1 MKLFLV
7 ILISFISNSLLSQ
20 NNEQVI
26 SPLPIHNASSF
37 MENKGQWDEDILFK
51 SSFKGGN
58 LWVQQ
63 NKLLF
68 HLQDFRRLRNSHG
81 KISITDTNI
90 RDLDHLLYVSFK
102 NSLNVKTIQKL
113 NTSKEYYNFF
123 IGNDKNKWASDV
135 HAYTSVEL
143 SEIYKGINLR
153 LIQEDEQLKYEF
165 IVAPTVNPNQIE
177 LEIFGANSKYI
188 DRNGHL
194 HLSTPLGEIIEK
206 KPYVY
211 QIVNHEKVEVDSRFQ
226 LKNGIISFQLGEYDN
241 SKVLVIDPILVFAT
255 YNGAYSDNFGMT
267 ATYGQD
273 GSAYSG
279 GTVFGSS
286 YPTIDPA
293 VVFTKTNLSAINY
306 NYTVHAC
313 SDIFISKYSADG
325 SKMLWSTFLGGGDYT
340 KGAETVHSL
349 ICDKDNN
356 IFGFGATSS
365 TDFPVTSGC
374 FQNVH
379 KGGSKINIGTNGAF
393 FGDQGTDLFSFK
405 ISSNGH
411 QLLGSSYIGG
421 SSNDGLNY
429 NYMGQ
434 IVDYERNVTKINN
447 KNYLFVPY
455 DSLTSNYG
463 DQFRG
468 EIFLD
473 SSNNILIASSSR
485 SSDFPTLNAIQS
497 TIGGKQDGV
506 IFKLSKDFKTLIFST
521 FLGGDENDAIN
532 SIKISKGNEIIFCGG
547 TSSSNLYTSNNAY
560 QKNHA
565 GGKADGFIGKLDYDG
580 KKLVQLSYLGEN
592 LFDQVFII
600 ESDYQNNI
608 YVIGHSIGG
617 NFPVVNAPYSIPK
630 STQFIAKFDP
640 SLTQLLNSTVYG
652 NGDSK
657 TSNISPA
664 AFLVDDCNNIYVSGW
679 GANIIQYGAE
689 YLTGTWNSQMYLVP
703 GSLLDN
709 MPISSDAFLKTTDHY
724 DFHLFVLDK
733 TFSKLVYGSYLGG
746 NLSQEHVDGGTS
758 RFDKKG
764 IVYQSVCGGCGQN
777 SDFPVTPNAWSK
789 TNNSNNCNNLVFK
802 FDFELVPSAKLTSS
816 SDTSC
821 LPSIIT
827 YTNTSNNI
835 DKFMWDFG
843 NGQKDSTSM
852 SISKSY
858 LKKGNYK
865 VKLLVKNNI
874 CNLVDTTSFTS
885 TILDTIRYSKIK
897 DIEHCNPTTTDFKA
911 NSYGTANQYTWS
923 FHKNF
928 SPIIQ
933 NSIDSSV
940 TVFSDSSKWLY
951 YKVNNGYCPKKDS
964 LFIHI
969 ISSSLKIVGDTTI
982 CIHQTDSLYSSIQS
996 KTQTFTFDWS
1006 PTKFIQS
1013 YPSSNSVIL
1022 KMDTTQTIYLQA
1034 NGNLGCV
1041 VKDSIK
1047 VSFKSWNLQKILAS
1061 ADKTNII
1068 KGENVQLYGKPD
1080 GYSYLWSPID
1090 KVINSQTQNTEATIW
1105 GNTIFNL
1112 NVSDGQCAIND
1123 TILIKVIPW
1132 NCDFPYV
1139 FVPNAFSP
1147 NNDGENDVLYVRGHP
1162 IKSIEFRVF
1171 NRWGEMVFE
1180 SRDISIGWDGTYK
1193 GKLVNPDVFD
1203 YYLNVECVGDEHK
1216 QLQGNVTV
1224 LR

>member
-1 MKLFLV
+1 MKLFLA
-7 ILISFISNSLLSQ
+7 ILISLICNVLLSQ
-20 NNEQVI
+20 NTERTI
-26 SPLPIHNASSF
+26 YPLPIHSTSSF
-37 MENKGQWDEDILFK
+37 IENKGQWEEDILFK

-58 LWVQQ
+58 LWVQR

-68 HLQDFRRLRNSHG
+68 HLQDFQKLRQSHFSKNMIDSTLRNV
-81 KISITDTNI
+81 
-90 RDLDHLLYVSFK
+90 DHLLYITFK
-102 NSLNVKTIQKL
+102 NSLKSSIYQKE
-113 NTSKEYYNFF
+113 NPSQEYFNFF
-123 IGNDKNKWASDV
+123 LGQDKTNWASNI
-135 HAYTSVEL
+135 HSYTKIEL
-143 SEIYKGINLR
+143 NEIYPGINLR

-165 IVAPTVNPNQIE
+165 IVSPKVNPNQIE

-188 DRNGHL
+188 DRDGHL
-194 HLSTPLGEIIEK
+194 HLSTPMGEIIEK

-211 QIVNHEKVEVDSRFQ
+211 QIVNNKKIEVDSRFQ
-226 LKNGIISFQLGEYDN
+226 LQNGIISFKLGEYDK
-241 SKVLVIDPILVFAT
+241 SKILVIDPILVFAT

-267 ATYGQD
+267 ATYGHD
-273 GSAYSG
+273 GTAYSG
-279 GTVFGSS
+279 GTVFGSA
-286 YPTIDPA
+286 YPTIDPN
-293 VVFTKTNLSAINY
+293 VVYTKTNLTDTSFK
-306 NYTVHAC
+306 TQVC

-325 SKMLWSTFLGGGDYT
+325 SKMLWSTFLGGGDNT

-393 FGDQGTDLFSFK
+393 FGNQGTDLFSFK

-411 QLLGSSYIGG
+411 QLLGSTYIGG

-434 IVDYERNVTKINN
+434 IVDYDRKIKQINN

-473 SSNNILIASSSR
+473 SLNNILIASSSR

-506 IFKLSKDFKTLIFST
+506 IFKLSNDFKTLIFST
-521 FLGGDENDAIN
+521 FLGGDENDALN
-532 SIKISKGNEIIFCGG
+532 SIKISKANEIIFCGG
-547 TSSSNLYTSNNAY
+547 TSSLNLHTTNNSY

-565 GGKADGFIGKLDYDG
+565 GGKADGFIGKLNYDG

-617 NFPVVNAPYSIPK
+617 NFPVVNASYSIPK
-630 STQFIAKFDP
+630 STQFIAKFDS
-640 SLTQLLNSTVYG
+640 SLTLLLNSTVYG
-652 NGDSK
+652 NGDPK

-679 GANIIQYGAE
+679 GANIIQFGAD

-709 MPISSDAFLKTTDHY
+709 MPLSTDAFLKTTDHY

-764 IVYQSVCGGCGQN
+764 VVYQSVCGGCGQN

-802 FDFELVPSAKLTSS
+802 FDFELVPSAKLTTT

-827 YTNTSNNI
+827 YTNTSKNV
-835 DKFMWDFG
+835 DGFMWDLG

-852 SISKSY
+852 SIPKSY

-874 CNLVDTTSFTS
+874 CNLTDTTSFTT
-885 TILDTIRYSKIK
+885 TILDTIRYSKIN
-897 DIEHCNPTTTDFKA
+897 DIEYCNPSTSNFRA

-928 SPIIQ
+928 TPTVQ
-933 NSIDSSV
+933 KSIDSTL
-940 TVFSDSSKWLY
+940 TVISDSSKWLY
-951 YKVNNGYCPKKDS
+951 YKVSNGYCPKTDS
-964 LFIHI
+964 LYIHI
-969 ISSSLKIVGDTTI
+969 ISSSLKIVGETNI
-982 CIHQTDSLYSSIQS
+982 CVQKSDSLYSLIQS
-996 KTQTFTFDWS
+996 KAQTFSFDWS
-1006 PTKFIQS
+1006 PKKLITS
-1013 YPSSNSVIL
+1013 HPSANSVIV
-1022 KMDTTQTIYLQA
+1022 KMDTTQTIYVQA
-1034 NGNLGCV
+1034 TGNLGCV

-1047 VSFKSWNLQKILAS
+1047 VSFKSWNLLNVLAS
-1061 ADKTNII
+1061 SDKSNII
-1068 KGENVQLYGKPD
+1068 KGENVKLYGKPD
-1080 GYSYLWSPID
+1080 GYSYTWSPKD
-1090 KVINSQTQNTEATIW
+1090 KVINSQVQNTEATIW
-1105 GNTIFNL
+1105 DNTIFNL
-1112 NVSDGQCAIND
+1112 NVSDGQCAVND

-1132 NCDFPYV
+1132 NCEFPYV

-1180 SRDISIGWDGTYK
+1180 SRDITHGWDGTYK
-1193 GKLVNPDVFD
+1193 GKLVDPDVFD
-1203 YYLNVECVGDEHK
+1203 YYLNVECVGEEHK